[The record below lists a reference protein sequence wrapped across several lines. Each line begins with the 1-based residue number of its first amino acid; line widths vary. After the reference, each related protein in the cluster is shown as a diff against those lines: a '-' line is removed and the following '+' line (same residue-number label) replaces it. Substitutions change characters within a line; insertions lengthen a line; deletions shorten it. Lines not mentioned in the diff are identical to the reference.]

1 MRQNTIKKIWAE
13 GEAVVNGWCSI
24 PSSFS
29 AEIMAHQ
36 GFDSL
41 CIDMQHGLVGYE
53 NAVTM
58 LQAISTTA
66 VTPLVRVP
74 WNDPALLMKML
85 DAGAYGVICPMI
97 NNRAQ
102 AEALARACKYPPV
115 GIRSFGPIRAKYYGG
130 GKTHGGGDYHEYA
143 NDETL
148 VIAQIETAEAIAN
161 LDEILNV
168 KGIDAVYIGPSDLAM
183 ALGSQPRS
191 GQNDPVV
198 VEAKKTI
205 VATCKRHGTPA
216 GIHTQS
222 AEMAL
227 KMIADGFQLVTIASD
242 DRFLMTKAAEEV
254 SKVRNELQ
262 QRCLHSAAVFQ
273 SKMNP
278 GCLGPSH

>member
-1 MRQNTIKKIWAE
+1 VRQNTIKRIWAE
-13 GEAVVNGWCSI
+13 GDAVVNGWCSI

-29 AEIMAHQ
+29 AEIMANQ

-66 VTPLVRVP
+66 VIPLVRVP

-102 AEALARACKYPPV
+102 AEALVSACKYPPV

-143 NDETL
+143 NAETL

-161 LDEILNV
+161 LEEILNV
-168 KGIDAVYIGPSDLAM
+168 KGIDAVYVGPSDLAM

-205 VATCKRHGTPA
+205 VAACRRRGIPA
-216 GIHTQS
+216 GIHTNS
-222 AEMAL
+222 AEVAI
-227 KMIADGFQLVTIASD
+227 KMIVDGFRLVTIASD
-242 DRFLMTKAAEEV
+242 DRFLMSKAAEEL
-254 SKVRNELQ
+254 SKVKNGLQ
-262 QRCLHSAAVFQ
+262 QLSFHPATVSSGA
-273 SKMNP
+273 M
-278 GCLGPSH
+278 

>member
-1 MRQNTIKKIWAE
+1 MRQNTIREIWAD

-66 VTPLVRVP
+66 VIPLVRVP

-97 NNRAQ
+97 NSRAQ
-102 AEALARACKYPPV
+102 AEALASACKYPPV

-130 GKTHGGGDYHEYA
+130 GKTQGGGDYHEYA

-168 KGIDAVYIGPSDLAM
+168 KGIDAVYVGPSDLAM

-222 AEMAL
+222 AEVAL

-262 QRCLHSAAVFQ
+262 QRHLHSAAV
-273 SKMNP
+273 S
-278 GCLGPSH
+278 SSR